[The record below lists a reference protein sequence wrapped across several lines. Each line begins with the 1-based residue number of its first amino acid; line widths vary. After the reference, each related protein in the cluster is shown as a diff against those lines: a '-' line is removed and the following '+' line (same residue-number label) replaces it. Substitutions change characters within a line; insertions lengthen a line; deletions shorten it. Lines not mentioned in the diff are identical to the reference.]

1 MDMDKAKGAITSA
14 WIAGAISGVI
24 TVIVSLKGAFG
35 FNQWNLIDAFIMFA
49 LAFGVYKKSR
59 ISAILLFIFWIGGRI
74 LMIVEE
80 PGTIGGALVMAI
92 LFGFWFFQ
100 GIRGT
105 FAYHRIV
112 KAETK
117 VV

>member
-24 TVIVSLKGAFG
+24 TLIVSLIGAFG
-35 FNQWNLIDAFIMFA
+35 FDQWNLIDVFIIFG
-49 LAFGVYKKSR
+49 LTFGVYKKSR
-59 ISAILLFIFWIGGRI
+59 VCAIILFIYWVGDRI
-74 LMIVEE
+74 WMMVAQPEAIAGSLF
-80 PGTIGGALVMAI
+80 MAI
-92 LFGFWFFQ
+92 LFGIWFFQ

-117 VV
+117 AV